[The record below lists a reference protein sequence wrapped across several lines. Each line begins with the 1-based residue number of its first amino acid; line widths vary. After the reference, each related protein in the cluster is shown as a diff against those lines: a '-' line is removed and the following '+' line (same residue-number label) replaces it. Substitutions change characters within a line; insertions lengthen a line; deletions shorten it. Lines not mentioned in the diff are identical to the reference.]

1 MNVLHFAYFTRFHR
15 KGFHHMKNSKSV
27 VFRRQQA
34 LLRLLKENR
43 TIDVDTAAAQLD
55 VSATTIR
62 RDLVM
67 FEQQHLVKRF
77 HGGAELIEGTLKEE
91 DTPTA
96 DPKSRVDAEQK
107 QVIAQYAAS
116 LVEDGDTIFMNSS
129 STTLMMLD
137 YIKDKRVI
145 VVTNNSNAIYYPHD
159 PQVTIILT
167 GGEIYQRRKSL
178 VGEFALQTLTKI
190 NADKAFI
197 GVGGISV
204 ASGITTSVLPET
216 AINEMMMRRCQGS
229 CYVLAARQKIGR
241 EHNFLSGTI
250 DKVDTLITCPG
261 ANADEIKNLRA
272 NGVEVIEVN
281 ETRQD

>member
-1 MNVLHFAYFTRFHR
+1 
-15 KGFHHMKNSKSV
+15 MKNSKSV

-34 LLRLLKENR
+34 LLKLLQDHKS
-43 TIDVDTAAAQLD
+43 IDVDTAAQELS

-62 RDLVM
+62 RDLIM
-67 FEQQHLVKRF
+67 FEKQHLVTRF
-77 HGGAELIEGTLKEE
+77 HGGAELIAGTLKEE
-91 DTPTA
+91 DPATGT
-96 DPKSRVDAEQK
+96 DPKLHVDNSQK
-107 QVIAQYAAS
+107 KAIARHAAS
-116 LVEDGDTIFMNSS
+116 LIEDGDTIFMNSS

-145 VVTNNSNAIYYPHD
+145 VVTNNSSAIFHPHD

-167 GGEIYQRRKSL
+167 GGEIYHRRKSL

-190 NADKAFI
+190 NADKSFI

-204 ASGITTSVLPET
+204 TGGITTSVLPET
-216 AINEMMMRRCQGS
+216 AVNETMMRRCKSG
-229 CYVLAARQKIGR
+229 CYVLAARSKIGR

-261 ANADEIKNLRA
+261 ADADEIKNLRA
-272 NGVEVIEVN
+272 QGVEVIEVK
-281 ETRQD
+281 EEA